1 MGLLKVLLDVRD
13 LVSSYDGAQICK
25 EISLHVAEG
34 EIVALIGANGAG
46 KTTALRTVSGLKKPE
61 SGEIRFLEKRIDG
74 LAPQEI
80 VKIGIL
86 QVPEGRAL
94 FPYMSVMEN
103 LKLGAYL
110 RKDKDQINSDLAEL
124 FQSFPRL
131 KERKKQLAGTLSGGE
146 QQMLAI
152 AAALMGKPRLLLLD
166 EPSSGLS
173 PRMVDEIGQI
183 VLRINKSG
191 TSILLVEQN
200 ARLALE
206 VADRGYLLEVGSIV
220 LEGYGKDL
228 ASNEMVKKSYLGG

>member
-1 MGLLKVLLDVRD
+1 VLLEVKD
-13 LVSSYDGAQICK
+13 LISSYGGAQICK
-25 EISLHVAEG
+25 KISFHIAEG
-34 EIVALIGANGAG
+34 ETVALIGANGAG
-46 KTTALRTVSGLKKPE
+46 KTTALRTVSGLKRPE
-61 SGEIRFLEKRIDG
+61 SGEIRFLEKRIDR
-74 LAPQEI
+74 LAPQGI
-80 VKIGIL
+80 VKLGLI

-110 RKDKDQINSDLAEL
+110 RKDKGAINSELAAV

-131 KERKKQLAGTLSGGE
+131 EERRKQLAGTLSGGE

-152 AAALMGKPRLLLLD
+152 AAALMGRPKLLLLD

-183 VLRINKSG
+183 VRRINKSG
-191 TSILLVEQN
+191 TSIFLVEQN

-206 VADRGYLLEVGSIV
+206 LSDRGYVIEVGRIV
-220 LEGYGKDL
+220 LEGTGKDL
-228 ASNEMVKKSYLGG
+228 ATNEMVRKSYLGG

>member
-1 MGLLKVLLDVRD
+1 MLLDVKD

-25 EISLHVAEG
+25 KISLHVAEG

-61 SGEIRFLEKRIDG
+61 SGEIRFREKRIDG

-80 VKIGIL
+80 VKLGIF

-94 FPYMSVMEN
+94 FPYMSVMQN

-110 RKDKDQINSDLAEL
+110 RNDKDQINSDLAEV

-131 KERKKQLAGTLSGGE
+131 QERKKQLAGTLSGGE

-152 AAALMGKPRLLLLD
+152 AAALMGNPKLLLLD

-183 VLRINKSG
+183 VRRINKSG

-220 LEGYGKDL
+220 LQGYGKDL
-228 ASNEMVKKSYLGG
+228 ATNETVKKSYLGG